1 MLNLV
6 WSPVC
11 FFDARRHRPPDWG
24 TALAAP
30 ALCAG
35 LQSVSV
41 SIFSDKTRPM
51 VDSALARLDLPLTG
65 LPSPHLFV
73 AISALTYPAFFG
85 LLTLAV
91 LALDVLVKDAGQPTR
106 LTEFTALSFYTQVP
120 YCLLMIL
127 IAWVWVPDPIRL
139 PAGLSTAELLT
150 QVRDYQ
156 ATLLSEPLLSTGR
169 LLSYY
174 SLVWLAAVLSIAL
187 KVVTGLSTRATVV
200 MAIVLFTVCAAGPF
214 LGAGV
219 RLLL

>member
-6 WSPVC
+6 WSPVR
-11 FFDARRHRPPDWG
+11 FFDARRRRRPDWR

-41 SIFSDKTRPM
+41 SIFNSKTRPI

-73 AISALTYPAFFG
+73 AISALAYPAFFG

-91 LALDVLVKDAGQPTR
+91 LALDVLVKDSGQPTR
-106 LTEFTALSFYTQVP
+106 LTEFTALCFYTQVP

-127 IAWVWVPDPIRL
+127 IAWFWVPDPIRL
-139 PAGLSTAELLT
+139 PVGLSTAELLSWM
-150 QVRDYQ
+150 RHYQ
-156 ATLLSEPLLSTGR
+156 ATMLSGPLLSTGR

-174 SLVWLAAVLSIAL
+174 SLVWLAAVLSVAL

-200 MAIVLFTVCAAGPF
+200 MAIVLFTVCAAGPI
-214 LGAGV
+214 LGAV
-219 RLLL
+219 ARLLP

>member
-1 MLNLV
+1 
-6 WSPVC
+6 
-11 FFDARRHRPPDWG
+11 
-24 TALAAP
+24 
-30 ALCAG
+30 
-35 LQSVSV
+35 
-41 SIFSDKTRPM
+41 
-51 VDSALARLDLPLTG
+51 
-65 LPSPHLFV
+65 
-73 AISALTYPAFFG
+73 
-85 LLTLAV
+85 
-91 LALDVLVKDAGQPTR
+91 
-106 LTEFTALSFYTQVP
+106 
-120 YCLLMIL
+120 
-127 IAWVWVPDPIRL
+127 
-139 PAGLSTAELLT
+139 LT